1 MIKYIAIGI
10 LAYMFYAGG
19 LVRFSEDEVGIGFV
33 PNKVVSKIV
42 LDFETLIENV
52 EKEILWKN

>member
-52 EKEILWKN
+52 EKEIL